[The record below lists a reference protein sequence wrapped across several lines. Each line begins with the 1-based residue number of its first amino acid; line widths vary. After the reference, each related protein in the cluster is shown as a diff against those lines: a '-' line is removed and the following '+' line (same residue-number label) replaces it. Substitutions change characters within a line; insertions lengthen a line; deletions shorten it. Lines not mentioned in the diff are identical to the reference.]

1 MLPYQSSFSGGRGRS
16 RDKRCFSVLEYGRE
30 HSQCTR
36 KDESWSQRYSMT
48 KDCSVKNSGSS
59 TSWFSLCYTRVKGFS
74 VARKTHNF
82 QDSGFASA
90 ARAL

>member
-1 MLPYQSSFSGGRGRS
+1 
-16 RDKRCFSVLEYGRE
+16 
-30 HSQCTR
+30 
-36 KDESWSQRYSMT
+36 MT